1 MIDEKDVTNQ
11 HIVSTPDV
19 LGGKPRIAGHRIA
32 VQHIAVWYDRLGM
45 SADEIASEYGLTLG
59 EVHAALA
66 YYYDH
71 RDAINAAIRSEEA
84 FVANMQ
90 QLYPSKLKAKL
101 GN

>member
-1 MIDEKDVTNQ
+1 
-11 HIVSTPDV
+11 
-19 LGGKPRIAGHRIA
+19 
-32 VQHIAVWYDRLGM
+32 M

-71 RDAINAAIRSEEA
+71 RDVINAAIRSEEA
-84 FVANMQ
+84 FVADMQ

-101 GN
+101 GG